1 MDEQEKNTSQDVPT
15 PTPELAVTA
24 DNTKLMSIL
33 AYVSVLILIPF
44 LVAKDNPTVHYH
56 IRQGVVL
63 VAIEIALWIM
73 REILWISFLY
83 PIFGFLHFGLLIL
96 SIIGIVNV
104 LQKRRLNYHLWDN
117 TQNTS
122 TSS

>member
-24 DNTKLMSIL
+24 DNTQLMSIL

-104 LQKRRLNYHLWDN
+104 LQKKEAELPLVGQYAKHFNI
-117 TQNTS
+117 
-122 TSS
+122 

>member
-104 LQKRRLNYHLWDN
+104 LQKKEAELPLVGQYAKHFNI
-117 TQNTS
+117 
-122 TSS
+122 

>member
-1 MDEQEKNTSQDVPT
+1 MDEQEKNTTQDVPT

-104 LQKRRLNYHLWDN
+104 LQKKEAELPLVGQYAKHFNI
-117 TQNTS
+117 
-122 TSS
+122 